1 MFKMM
6 GVALLAGAMLF
17 TACKKDEETTN
28 TTNTT
33 PTYAVT
39 VTYNDATWQSN
50 SNVLYFIVEDGLN
63 LQASE
68 GENWFAI
75 ICGTE
80 AQNYSFGVGNYGV
93 AIGSAEEEQ
102 INGTTNGYIN
112 ISAIELNAA
121 AKSISAKLRCEM
133 ETIESGKWLDITM
146 NNATLVEGA
155 K

>member
-1 MFKMM
+1 MHWNFEDARSAF
-6 GVALLAGAMLF
+6 GVRGTDSA
-17 TACKKDEETTN
+17 
-28 TTNTT
+28 
-33 PTYAVT
+33 
-39 VTYNDATWQSN
+39 YNDATWQSN
-50 SNVLYFIVEDGLN
+50 SNVLYFIDEDGLN

>member
-1 MFKMM
+1 M
-6 GVALLAGAMLF
+6 
-17 TACKKDEETTN
+17 
-28 TTNTT
+28 
-33 PTYAVT
+33 
-39 VTYNDATWQSN
+39 
-50 SNVLYFIVEDGLN
+50 LYFIVEDGLN